1 MDVTNYFGIWESE
14 PACDTVVDA
23 LTRLDAVVSVNTFN
37 VAGNANDIA
46 AESARIDAI
55 LDAAGANPDSFA
67 DVVELINS
75 VDTENDNALATVIG
89 NLNSEIATTN
99 GEVTTLQAA
108 DTAATADRAA
118 IRTDFAAADS
128 NLQSNL
134 VTIQQGAGLDGA
146 VGYMQ
151 NASMTYIGAA
161 VSLADADE
169 KLDVALAAEAS
180 TRGAADTTLQNNID
194 TEKNRIDA
202 ANTRLGSSVGDGFSV
217 AKNGDFYDFGFG
229 NGHPRM
235 RMQEDPNAPGQV
247 LVCFDI
253 PTP

>member
-1 MDVTNYFGIWESE
+1 
-14 PACDTVVDA
+14 
-23 LTRLDAVVSVNTFN
+23 
-37 VAGNANDIA
+37 
-46 AESARIDAI
+46 
-55 LDAAGANPDSFA
+55 
-67 DVVELINS
+67 
-75 VDTENDNALATVIG
+75 
-89 NLNSEIATTN
+89 
-99 GEVTTLQAA
+99 
-108 DTAATADRAA
+108 
-118 IRTDFAAADS
+118 
-128 NLQSNL
+128 
-134 VTIQQGAGLDGA
+134 
-146 VGYMQ
+146 MQ

-169 KLDVALAAEAS
+169 KLDVALAAEDS